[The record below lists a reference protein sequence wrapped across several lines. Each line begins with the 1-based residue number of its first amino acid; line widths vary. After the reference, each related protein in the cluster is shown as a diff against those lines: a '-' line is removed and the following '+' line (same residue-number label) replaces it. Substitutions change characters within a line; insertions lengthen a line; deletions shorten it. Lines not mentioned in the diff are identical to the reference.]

1 MDGFDAAQAHY
12 DSQLPEGRWP
22 DCNHVVYPG
31 VGACQCGDVVEDKAF
46 LVPGIEPEL
55 PPNTH
60 DPETGVELG
69 EPWTEESI
77 REYAHKQET
86 GDETLPEKLMRE
98 RAERQKHK
106 RVAIGYAYKAEG
118 VTEEDY
124 EQAMSYLDAH
134 PPIGTEMHEAMEKF
148 TEANADVIPQE
159 KMVAAFMDQMSA
171 QMKMLTVEM
180 EKWGK
185 DLQKRFGPPAPMNR
199 AQRRA
204 QKFKKGGRR

>member
-12 DSQLPEGRWP
+12 DSQLPP
-22 DCNHVVYPG
+22 D
-31 VGACQCGDVVEDKAF
+31 
-46 LVPGIEPEL
+46 
-55 PPNTH
+55 TH
-60 DPETGVELG
+60 DPETGDELG

-86 GDETLPEKLMRE
+86 GEET
-98 RAERQKHK
+98 ERQKHK

-134 PPIGTEMHEAMEKF
+134 PPIGTELHEAMEKF
-148 TEANADVIPQE
+148 TEVNADVIPSE

-185 DLQKRFGPPAPMNR
+185 DLQKRFGPPAPLNR

-204 QKFKKGGRR
+204 QKFNHKQLKGGR